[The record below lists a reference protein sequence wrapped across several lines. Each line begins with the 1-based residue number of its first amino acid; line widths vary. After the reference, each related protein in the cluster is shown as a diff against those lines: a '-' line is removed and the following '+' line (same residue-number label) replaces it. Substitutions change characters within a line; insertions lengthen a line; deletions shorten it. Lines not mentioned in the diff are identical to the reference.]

1 MNCNQK
7 IKIKNKVISNEDS
20 LTIIAG
26 PCAVESEEHCLFMA
40 DSLKKIS
47 LDMGFNLIFKSSFDK
62 ANRTSTNGE
71 RGLGL
76 ESSIDIFSKI
86 KKNMNLPILTDV
98 HETYQCD
105 MIKDCV
111 DIIQIPAFLAR
122 QTDLITAAASTNK
135 IINIKKSQFMAPWDI
150 QYAVDKVLSTGNK
163 NILLTERGVS
173 FGYNN
178 LVVDFRSLQIMR
190 DMEIPVIFDATHSVQ
205 LPGGGSG
212 KSGGQRE
219 FVETLSIAAVSTGI
233 ACLFAEVHDKP
244 ENAISDS
251 DNQLNLK
258 DFQILIEKLL
268 KFDDLAKRIS

>member
-1 MNCNQK
+1 MDCNQR
-7 IKIKNKVISNEDS
+7 IEIKNKVISNQDP

-26 PCAVESEEHCLFMA
+26 PCAVESEEHCLYMA
-40 DSLKKIS
+40 ESLKKIS
-47 LDMGFNLIFKSSFDK
+47 VDMGFNLVFKSSFDK
-62 ANRTSTNGE
+62 ANRTSITGK

-76 ESSIDIFSKI
+76 ESSLDVFSKI
-86 KKNMNLPILTDV
+86 KKNLNLPILTDV

-105 MIKDCV
+105 IIKECV

-122 QTDLITAAASTNK
+122 QTDLITAAADTNK
-135 IINIKKSQFMAPWDI
+135 IINIKKSQFMSPWDI
-150 QYAVDKVLSTGNK
+150 QFALDKVLSRGNK
-163 NILLTERGVS
+163 DILLTERGVS

-190 DMEIPVIFDATHSVQ
+190 DMKIPVIFDATHSVQ
-205 LPGGGSG
+205 LPGGGVG
-212 KSGGQRE
+212 KSTGQKE
-219 FVETLSIAAVSTGI
+219 FIETLSIAAVSNGI

-258 DFQILIEKLL
+258 DFQILIAKLL
-268 KFDDLAKRIS
+268 KFDDLAKKIS